1 MTESPKPLGMSDFF
15 ALEAGEY
22 LERLDGMLAKG
33 DSPSAAEIVR
43 LARALRGSALM
54 ANQPAIARAA
64 AGLEVVA
71 RAVREGRRAWD
82 PQTQQLALRA
92 VDDLKIFVRRVGSWT
107 DADTAK
113 AEALAV
119 ELEQVAGRPSAQIR
133 AVEALGLDAGAR
145 AFVAREG
152 AAIAGALERAAQAV
166 RANPRAHDPLQHV
179 MRALQPLRGLA
190 ALTDLPPLPD
200 LLEGI
205 ERAIGELAR
214 SGLEPP
220 TNLGELFQ
228 VAGSAIARAAR
239 EVAER
244 GRPDPEGPDFRQFAG
259 FLVKLMESEPDA
271 VSIGSLYYSDS
282 GPHIVSRGVPAARPS
297 TLGKLELVSHGE
309 HLRQAADSLERAPSA
324 TQRELRA
331 HTLGTTF
338 RALANAGGGVLA
350 DRVAQFAIA
359 GREAVASGIAVSSAA
374 AFAAELRRAGDLL
387 VRSGTGDEEALA
399 TELDALTAALRAI
412 QPGAAPAPAPPRAP
426 AAPAPAPRP
435 TPASRPTPPPAA
447 APVVPGVKAAPAPR
461 AEPALPETPDL
472 VGSWAAYQRLLERGI
487 GSASLAELI
496 AGVQSAPAAPSPAR
510 WAWIL
515 GLAVTVAF
523 LAWAV
528 RGTQWSEV
536 LAGLSAVDPLLL
548 VLTVALATLTFPI
561 RLIRWRV
568 ILRDERERP
577 LPWLPLW
584 HAVAIGFM
592 ANNLLPARAG
602 EFARA
607 YVGSRQLPVRF
618 TTALGSI
625 GVERVFDALVML
637 GLMALAIA
645 SPSFPAHS
653 TLLDTPLSR
662 LAGRAAL
669 LFGAMF
675 VVALVV
681 VLRPAPWLALFER
694 VTRTVLPARL
704 AARVAGMAEGLVAG
718 LTVLKRP
725 GRFGAMLFWSLVL
738 WVTNAASFAVCFR
751 AFGLQVPIEGSLL
764 LQGILGFA
772 VAVPAS
778 AGFFG
783 VFEKAT
789 QLTLQLYSIS
799 PSLALAYAVAYHVST
814 FLPITLLGLRSL
826 ASVHLH
832 LGDLGRAR
840 TADQLG
846 DARP

>member
-22 LERLDGMLAKG
+22 LERLDGLLAKG
-33 DSPSAAEIVR
+33 DNPSADEIVR

-54 ANQPAIARAA
+54 ANRHAIARTA
-64 AGLEVVA
+64 AGLEALA

-82 PQTQQLALRA
+82 PQTQQLALRG
-92 VDDLKIFVRRVGSWT
+92 VDDLKIFVRRAGSWT

-113 AEALAV
+113 AEALAQQ
-119 ELEQVAGRPSAQIR
+119 LEQLAGRPSAQIR

-152 AAIAGALERAAQAV
+152 AAIAGALERAAQAL

-259 FLVKLMESEPDA
+259 LLVKFMESEPDA

-387 VRSGTGDEEALA
+387 ARSGTGDEEALA

-412 QPGAAPAPAPPRAP
+412 QPGAAPAPAPAPPPARAP

-435 TPASRPTPPPAA
+435 APASRPTPPPAA
-447 APVVPGVKAAPAPR
+447 APVVRGVKATPAPR
-461 AEPALPETPDL
+461 VEPAMPETPDL
-472 VGSWAAYQRLLERGI
+472 VGSWAAYQRLLEGGI

-496 AGVQSAPAAPSPAR
+496 AGVQSAPAAPAPGSP
-510 WAWIL
+510 
-515 GLAVTVAF
+515 VA
-523 LAWAV
+523 APA
-528 RGTQWSEV
+528 
-536 LAGLSAVDPLLL
+536 APAVDVRALLYRGDRALQRAKELRAAAKRVSGDELRAL
-548 VLTVALATLTFPI
+548 VDEVCDLVALALEP
-561 RLIRWRV
+561 
-568 ILRDERERP
+568 
-577 LPWLPLW
+577 
-584 HAVAIGFM
+584 
-592 ANNLLPARAG
+592 
-602 EFARA
+602 
-607 YVGSRQLPVRF
+607 
-618 TTALGSI
+618 
-625 GVERVFDALVML
+625 
-637 GLMALAIA
+637 
-645 SPSFPAHS
+645 SP
-653 TLLDTPLSR
+653 
-662 LAGRAAL
+662 
-669 LFGAMF
+669 
-675 VVALVV
+675 
-681 VLRPAPWLALFER
+681 
-694 VTRTVLPARL
+694 
-704 AARVAGMAEGLVAG
+704 
-718 LTVLKRP
+718 
-725 GRFGAMLFWSLVL
+725 
-738 WVTNAASFAVCFR
+738 
-751 AFGLQVPIEGSLL
+751 
-764 LQGILGFA
+764 
-772 VAVPAS
+772 
-778 AGFFG
+778 
-783 VFEKAT
+783 
-789 QLTLQLYSIS
+789 
-799 PSLALAYAVAYHVST
+799 
-814 FLPITLLGLRSL
+814 
-826 ASVHLH
+826 
-832 LGDLGRAR
+832 
-840 TADQLG
+840 
-846 DARP
+846 

>member
-33 DSPSAAEIVR
+33 DSPSADEIVR

-92 VDDLKIFVRRVGSWT
+92 VDDLKIFVRRAGSWT

-152 AAIAGALERAAQAV
+152 AAIAGALERAAQAL
-166 RANPRAHDPLQHV
+166 RANPRAHDALQHV

-205 ERAIGELAR
+205 ERAIGELSR

-259 FLVKLMESEPDA
+259 LLVKFMESEPDA

-412 QPGAAPAPAPPRAP
+412 QPGAAPAPARAP

-435 TPASRPTPPPAA
+435 TPASRPTPPRAA
-447 APVVPGVKAAPAPR
+447 APVVPGVKSAPAPR
-461 AEPALPETPDL
+461 AEPAMPETPDL
-472 VGSWAAYQRLLERGI
+472 VGSWAAYQRLLEGGI

-496 AGVQSAPAAPSPAR
+496 AGVRSAPAAPAPGSP
-510 WAWIL
+510 
-515 GLAVTVAF
+515 LAA
-523 LAWAV
+523 AA
-528 RGTQWSEV
+528 
-536 LAGLSAVDPLLL
+536 APAAVDVRALLYRGDRALQRANELRAAAKRASGDELRAL
-548 VLTVALATLTFPI
+548 VDEVCDLVALALEP
-561 RLIRWRV
+561 
-568 ILRDERERP
+568 
-577 LPWLPLW
+577 
-584 HAVAIGFM
+584 
-592 ANNLLPARAG
+592 
-602 EFARA
+602 
-607 YVGSRQLPVRF
+607 
-618 TTALGSI
+618 
-625 GVERVFDALVML
+625 
-637 GLMALAIA
+637 
-645 SPSFPAHS
+645 SP
-653 TLLDTPLSR
+653 
-662 LAGRAAL
+662 
-669 LFGAMF
+669 
-675 VVALVV
+675 
-681 VLRPAPWLALFER
+681 
-694 VTRTVLPARL
+694 
-704 AARVAGMAEGLVAG
+704 
-718 LTVLKRP
+718 
-725 GRFGAMLFWSLVL
+725 
-738 WVTNAASFAVCFR
+738 
-751 AFGLQVPIEGSLL
+751 
-764 LQGILGFA
+764 
-772 VAVPAS
+772 
-778 AGFFG
+778 
-783 VFEKAT
+783 
-789 QLTLQLYSIS
+789 
-799 PSLALAYAVAYHVST
+799 
-814 FLPITLLGLRSL
+814 
-826 ASVHLH
+826 
-832 LGDLGRAR
+832 
-840 TADQLG
+840 
-846 DARP
+846 

>member
-22 LERLDGMLAKG
+22 LERLDGMLAQG
-33 DSPSAAEIVR
+33 DSPSADEIVR

-64 AGLEVVA
+64 AGLEVLA

-92 VDDLKIFVRRVGSWT
+92 VDDLKIFVRRAGSWT

-152 AAIAGALERAAQAV
+152 AAIAGALERAAQAL
-166 RANPRAHDPLQHV
+166 RANPRAHDALPHV

-205 ERAIGELAR
+205 ERAIGELSR

-220 TNLGELFQ
+220 TNLGELFH

-259 FLVKLMESEPDA
+259 LLVKLMESEPDA

-435 TPASRPTPPPAA
+435 TPASRPTPPRAA
-447 APVVPGVKAAPAPR
+447 APVVPGVKSAPAPR
-461 AEPALPETPDL
+461 AEPAMPETPDL
-472 VGSWAAYQRLLERGI
+472 VGSWAAYQRLLEGGI

-496 AGVQSAPAAPSPAR
+496 AGVQSAPAAPAPGSP
-510 WAWIL
+510 
-515 GLAVTVAF
+515 LAA
-523 LAWAV
+523 AA
-528 RGTQWSEV
+528 
-536 LAGLSAVDPLLL
+536 APAAVDVRALLYRGDRALQRAQELRAAAKRASGDELRAL
-548 VLTVALATLTFPI
+548 VDEVCDLVALALEP
-561 RLIRWRV
+561 
-568 ILRDERERP
+568 
-577 LPWLPLW
+577 
-584 HAVAIGFM
+584 
-592 ANNLLPARAG
+592 
-602 EFARA
+602 
-607 YVGSRQLPVRF
+607 
-618 TTALGSI
+618 
-625 GVERVFDALVML
+625 
-637 GLMALAIA
+637 
-645 SPSFPAHS
+645 SP
-653 TLLDTPLSR
+653 
-662 LAGRAAL
+662 
-669 LFGAMF
+669 
-675 VVALVV
+675 
-681 VLRPAPWLALFER
+681 
-694 VTRTVLPARL
+694 
-704 AARVAGMAEGLVAG
+704 
-718 LTVLKRP
+718 
-725 GRFGAMLFWSLVL
+725 
-738 WVTNAASFAVCFR
+738 
-751 AFGLQVPIEGSLL
+751 
-764 LQGILGFA
+764 
-772 VAVPAS
+772 
-778 AGFFG
+778 
-783 VFEKAT
+783 
-789 QLTLQLYSIS
+789 
-799 PSLALAYAVAYHVST
+799 
-814 FLPITLLGLRSL
+814 
-826 ASVHLH
+826 
-832 LGDLGRAR
+832 
-840 TADQLG
+840 
-846 DARP
+846 